1 MPADHQPDN
10 ALDSIEV
17 RFQGLAGQ
25 FTAAAAQARTLASAE
40 NVSRLLWLAHGEG
53 HLTDAD
59 A

>member
-1 MPADHQPDN
+1 M
-10 ALDSIEV
+10 